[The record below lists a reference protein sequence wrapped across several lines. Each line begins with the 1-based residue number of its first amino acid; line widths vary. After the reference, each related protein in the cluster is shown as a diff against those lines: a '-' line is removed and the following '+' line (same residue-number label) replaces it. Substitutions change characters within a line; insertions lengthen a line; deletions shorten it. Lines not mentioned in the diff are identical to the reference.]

1 MRRTVK
7 PPRLMCYC
15 YAVLSLEMVASSMH
29 NSGSNQDYGQ
39 RIHQP
44 SRCSKQQKCNP
55 KGSLHATWHFVLG
68 VDLHSSQVDLK
79 HHGLGVAFMGLER
92 LLANPNR
99 SHNDTQLL
107 QIAVGSALWPL
118 FWTYICSIDELELC
132 RRRIGSAVYVQT
144 NLELWIGLLKPC
156 RFDLSQ
162 QLTSGARSRVKR
174 FAVQQLKS

>member
-1 MRRTVK
+1 MQCSRSKWWHQVCITQDRIRITANEFISQVVARNSRSVIPK
-7 PPRLMCYC
+7 
-15 YAVLSLEMVASSMH
+15 AV
-29 NSGSNQDYGQ
+29 
-39 RIHQP
+39 
-44 SRCSKQQKCNP
+44 CT
-55 KGSLHATWHFVLG
+55 LHGIINVLVRHFVLG
-68 VDLHSSQVDLK
+68 IDLHSSQVDLK

-99 SHNDTQLL
+99 SHNDTQIL